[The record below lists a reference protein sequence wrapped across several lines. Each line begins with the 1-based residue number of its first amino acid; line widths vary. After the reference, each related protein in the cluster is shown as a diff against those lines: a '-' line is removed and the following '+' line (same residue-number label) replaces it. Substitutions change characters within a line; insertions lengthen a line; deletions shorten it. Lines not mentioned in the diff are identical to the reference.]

1 MEKISIKTPATEYD
15 AVVETANTVFEDLN
29 QTALDF
35 GECAT
40 LIVDTA
46 QYKRAYS
53 LYFNLPLTVQATIEN
68 IENGHL
74 ENVPLY
80 STTSKTTEDE
90 VTVCYENGTS
100 IVFDR
105 STYLD
110 KKDELATYLGAL
122 NVLKT
127 ICKVPA

>member
-1 MEKISIKTPATEYD
+1 MEKISFKTPAKEFD
-15 AVVETANTVFEDLN
+15 SVVETANTVFEDVGH
-29 QTALDF
+29 TALDF

-74 ENVPLY
+74 EDVPLY
-80 STTSKTTEDE
+80 STTNKTSSDE
-90 VTVCYENGTS
+90 VSVCYENGAS

-105 STYLD
+105 DTYLQH
-110 KKDELATYLGAL
+110 KEELATYLGAL
-122 NVLKT
+122 NLLKN